1 MNKDLYIFNSL
12 SGEKEL
18 FRSIKPNEVSL
29 YVCGPTVYSSSHMGH
44 ARSAIV
50 FDTIVKFLRF
60 INLKVT
66 YVRNFTDIDDKI
78 INRANEEKVDHKEI
92 SMKYKLEYIE
102 DMKNLG
108 CIEPDYQPSVSE
120 NIPEIIDLISNIISK
135 GFAYENGGDVYFN
148 VQKFKEYGKLSN
160 QSVDSI
166 LSNTRLEI
174 NPNKNYDLDFALW
187 KKAKENE
194 PYWTSPWSNGRPGWH
209 IECSAMSR
217 KYLGDSFD
225 IHGGGRDLIFPLHEN
240 EIAQSVCISYKNF
253 ANYWVHNGLINI
265 NKEKM
270 SKSIGN
276 IINIRDGLKV
286 WNKNIIRILFL
297 THHYR
302 TPVDLSDKKLE
313 EIKKSMMNLMK
324 KLQSNTPSSSNFKEL
339 WVSAM
344 LDDFNT
350 AKAFGF
356 YFKFINDGKL
366 SNKSEI
372 EIKEF
377 EEVMGIYGWRNEIN
391 EDDKSKSFDNAK
403 IEEIIKERNK
413 ARKEKDWDKADKL
426 RELAESYGI
435 KLLDNEKGTTWETI

>member
-1 MNKDLYIFNSL
+1 MF
-12 SGEKEL
+12 
-18 FRSIKPNEVSL
+18 
-29 YVCGPTVYSSSHMGH
+29 
-44 ARSAIV
+44 
-50 FDTIVKFLRF
+50 
-60 INLKVT
+60 
-66 YVRNFTDIDDKI
+66 
-78 INRANEEKVDHKEI
+78 
-92 SMKYKLEYIE
+92 
-102 DMKNLG
+102 
-108 CIEPDYQPSVSE
+108 
-120 NIPEIIDLISNIISK
+120 
-135 GFAYENGGDVYFN
+135 
-148 VQKFKEYGKLSN
+148 
-160 QSVDSI
+160 
-166 LSNTRLEI
+166 
-174 NPNKNYDLDFALW
+174 
-187 KKAKENE
+187 
-194 PYWTSPWSNGRPGWH
+194 
-209 IECSAMSR
+209 
-217 KYLGDSFD
+217 
-225 IHGGGRDLIFPLHEN
+225 
-240 EIAQSVCISYKNF
+240 
-253 ANYWVHNGLINI
+253 
-265 NKEKM
+265 
-270 SKSIGN
+270 
-276 IINIRDGLKV
+276 IRDS
-286 WNKNIIRILFL
+286 
-297 THHYR
+297 YR

>member
-1 MNKDLYIFNSL
+1 MKID
-12 SGEKEL
+12 
-18 FRSIKPNEVSL
+18 
-29 YVCGPTVYSSSHMGH
+29 
-44 ARSAIV
+44 
-50 FDTIVKFLRF
+50 
-60 INLKVT
+60 
-66 YVRNFTDIDDKI
+66 RNRT
-78 INRANEEKVDHKEI
+78 
-92 SMKYKLEYIE
+92 
-102 DMKNLG
+102 
-108 CIEPDYQPSVSE
+108 
-120 NIPEIIDLISNIISK
+120 
-135 GFAYENGGDVYFN
+135 
-148 VQKFKEYGKLSN
+148 
-160 QSVDSI
+160 
-166 LSNTRLEI
+166 
-174 NPNKNYDLDFALW
+174 
-187 KKAKENE
+187 
-194 PYWTSPWSNGRPGWH
+194 
-209 IECSAMSR
+209 
-217 KYLGDSFD
+217 
-225 IHGGGRDLIFPLHEN
+225 
-240 EIAQSVCISYKNF
+240 
-253 ANYWVHNGLINI
+253 I

-276 IINIRDGLKV
+276 IINIREGLKV

-435 KLLDNEKGTTWETI
+435 KLLDHLILEAKKNGIKKISLEKKTMELKYLNI